1 MHNKK
6 LFISVIWLF
15 SPSVEFG
22 IMKVLGLA
30 KRAESALT
38 PRGARHGYVAQ
49 LAGLDITDDTSELQL
64 SVIFAVGCDV
74 LGTPL
79 LSELHYLH
87 RRGGHWPPTQREDIT

>member
-1 MHNKK
+1 M
-6 LFISVIWLF
+6 IWLF

-22 IMKVLGLA
+22 IIKVLGLA

-49 LAGLDITDDTSELQL
+49 LVGLDMTDGTSELQL
-64 SVIFAVGCDV
+64 SVFFTVGCDV

-79 LSELHYLH
+79 LSELHHLH